1 MSLSIAIELS
11 DRDLEHFQEAKKK
24 AAEAAV
30 GRAAEEVITAA
41 SGMLEQ
47 ARLTT
52 VPDFIAERLTKLND
66 LIAMLRDEGWN
77 LPEEDRRNVL
87 SALVYFADPSDII
100 PDDVP
105 VLGFLDDAIMIEIC
119 VRELRPELDAYDEF
133 CDYREREAERRGM
146 DPASVGRAEWLAD
159 RREELVD
166 RMHRR
171 REERSAGTGYG
182 NSSGYAGRSYSNRS
196 WRPGPMNLITR

>member
-1 MSLSIAIELS
+1 MSLSISIDLS
-11 DRDLEHFQEAKKK
+11 DRDLEHFQEAKNK
-24 AAEAAV
+24 AAESAV
-30 GRAAEEVITAA
+30 GRDAEEVITAA

-47 ARLTT
+47 AKLTA

-66 LIAMLRDEGWN
+66 LIAMVRDEGWN
-77 LPEEDRRNVL
+77 LPEDDRKHVM

-133 CDYREREAERRGM
+133 CDYRAREAERRGM

-171 REERSAGTGYG
+171 REERTTGTGYG

>member
-1 MSLSIAIELS
+1 MSFSISIELS
-11 DRDLEHFQEAKKK
+11 DRDLEHFQQAKQK
-24 AAEAAV
+24 ASDSAV
-30 GRAAEEVITAA
+30 DRAAEDVIEAA
-41 SGMLEQ
+41 SRMLEQ
-47 ARLTT
+47 SRSAV
-52 VPDFIAERLTKLND
+52 VPDFIAERLAKLND
-66 LIAMLRDEGWN
+66 LIAMLRDEGWA
-77 LPEEDRRNVL
+77 LPEADRKHVL

-133 CDYREREAERRGM
+133 CDYRQREAERRGE
-146 DPASVGRAEWLAD
+146 DPARVGRADWLAE

-171 REERSAGTGYG
+171 RAERGFGTGYG
-182 NSSGYAGRSYSNRS
+182 SSSGYAGRSYNDRS